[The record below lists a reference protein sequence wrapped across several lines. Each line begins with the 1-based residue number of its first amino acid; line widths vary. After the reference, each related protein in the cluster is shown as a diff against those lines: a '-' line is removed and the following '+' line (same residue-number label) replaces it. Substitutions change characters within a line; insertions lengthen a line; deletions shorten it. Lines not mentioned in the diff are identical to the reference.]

1 MTDSATRKW
10 PLGRHLGFLTS
21 PLFLA
26 TVAVAGVMFVG
37 GHMGPTMSRLVDE
50 FLGGVGGSR
59 VEYHAVSDAP
69 LREATRIAY
78 GADEVPMYDIGASD
92 FLLSFGNDF
101 VDDGS
106 VEGGRGLAQM
116 SDRKSVV

>member
-1 MTDSATRKW
+1 MIREGDRFRQGTWDEAERLLASR
-10 PLGRHLGFLTS
+10 LGQANAAGH
-21 PLFLA
+21 
-26 TVAVAGVMFVG
+26 GVMFVG

-78 GADEVPMYDIGASD
+78 
-92 FLLSFGNDF
+92 
-101 VDDGS
+101 
-106 VEGGRGLAQM
+106 
-116 SDRKSVV
+116 